1 MALLRDSSGAPLDS
15 VSVVRLAVLIGCL
28 VTIAVA
34 MILLPVSNIL
44 FSLFETARAMGAW
57 GPPLIAAAY
66 IPACL
71 FLVPGMILA
80 LASGYLFGM
89 AAGAL
94 AAGLGSTV
102 GAAAAFVA
110 GRVLARELV
119 VAGMASNPKRTAT
132 DRVIAEHGFKFT
144 MLLRLTPLVPFNL
157 LNYVLGM
164 SGISLGQFVL
174 GSWIG
179 VIPVTLMYVY
189 LGTVLKEIEETGG
202 ANLQIAGSQIAPVIF
217 VLIAII
223 AITAFVWYS
232 IKKILDEALPPPL
245 DVAGKA
251 SRDELTAGSR
261 RPRSK
266 KSGA

>member
-1 MALLRDSSGAPLDS
+1 MARLRDSSGEPLDS

-28 VTIAVA
+28 VTIALA
-34 MILLPVSNIL
+34 MIILPVSNIL

-80 LASGYLFGM
+80 LAAGYLFGM
-89 AAGAL
+89 VAGAVTVW
-94 AAGLGSTV
+94 LGSTV
-102 GAAAAFVA
+102 GAAAAFIA

-119 VAGMASNPKRTAT
+119 VAGMASNPKRART

-144 MLLRLTPLVPFNL
+144 LLLRLTPLVPFNL
-157 LNYVLGM
+157 LNYLLGL

-179 VIPVTLMYVY
+179 MIPVTLMYVY
-189 LGTVLKEIEETGG
+189 LGTVLKEIEETGV
-202 ANLQIAGSQIAPVIF
+202 ANLQIAGSQMTL
-217 VLIAII
+217 LIVVSAAII

-232 IKKILDEALPPPL
+232 IKKILDEAH
-245 DVAGKA
+245 AA
-251 SRDELTAGSR
+251 S
-261 RPRSK
+261 
-266 KSGA
+266 